1 MAYAADI
8 DFYDRLI
15 GQSDFEHRIAARG
28 TTSAAL
34 AFPANGVKPKRIDRF
49 RGKSATQKLK
59 TDRAPATIVARPKYA
74 MRGAH
79 LFQRQI
85 APRTEQLRAVVCSHK
100 SESSKIQAPTSRE
113 IPNFKKSTFTINGA
127 RLLNLGIWGYWRLW
141 LSFVDYQP
149 DGLDRDCAE
158 R

>member
-1 MAYAADI
+1 MCVKPDKMAYAADI
-8 DFYDRLI
+8 DLYDRLI

-34 AFPANGVKPKRIDRF
+34 TFSANGVKPKRIDRF
-49 RGKSATQKLK
+49 RGKSATQKLE
-59 TDRAPATIVARPKYA
+59 TDRAPATIVARPKHA

-85 APRTEQLRAVVCSHK
+85 ASRTEQLRSIVCSHQ

-113 IPNFKKSTFTINGA
+113 IPNFKKSTFTISPRVFEFGSFDIEGS
-127 RLLNLGIWGYWRLW
+127 LSLNIGVAALVR
-141 LSFVDYQP
+141 
-149 DGLDRDCAE
+149 
-158 R
+158 

>member
-1 MAYAADI
+1 MCVKPDKMAYAADI
-8 DFYDRLI
+8 DLYDRLI

-34 AFPANGVKPKRIDRF
+34 AFSANGVKPKRIDRF
-49 RGKSATQKLK
+49 RGKSATQKLE
-59 TDRAPATIVARPKYA
+59 TDRAPATIVARPKHA

-85 APRTEQLRAVVCSHK
+85 ASRTERAIVCNHQ

-113 IPNFKKSTFTINGA
+113 IPNFKKSTFTISRA
-127 RLLNLGIWGYWRLW
+127 FLNLGASILKVR
-141 LSFVDYQP
+141 
-149 DGLDRDCAE
+149 
-158 R
+158 